1 MIGNARGYLQKH
13 VFLRNRDDF
22 RTVPIILEYDDNDH
36 ILSPVMAEDFRMMLI
51 IIEYDGHI
59 VFPCDNHFVPSDGRR
74 LPYDADEQQS
84 CPG

>member
-1 MIGNARGYLQKH
+1 MFFSETETTSGQCQSSQNMTI
-13 VFLRNRDDF
+13 V
-22 RTVPIILEYDDNDH
+22 IIF
-36 ILSPVMAEDFRMMLI
+36 LSPVMAEDLSMMLI

-74 LPYDADEQQS
+74 LPYDADEQPS